1 MLDLSRCKFY
11 DVVEVSIKST
21 GSVTQEGMCLTSEL
35 ESGEE
40 VVNHTDGTGDVFAGF
55 SINCQ
60 KTPVEIPLVEEFTI
74 PDTAVDADRYIQ
86 LSKTTVVKNAA
97 NDHKI
102 HIELTAG
109 TEQTEAAAIA
119 DGSYVCS
126 DTGKV
131 TFHTAQKG
139 LGIVVTYKYSPT
151 ALELQATVWE
161 GGINMDSAV
170 VFGKIGVIKPPCI
183 IYTSEFNPKRDW
195 ANATSIKTA
204 DNGQIDDQNGA
215 GTTITGARVIHVPD
229 VDSPYLGIEII

>member
-11 DVVEVSIKST
+11 DVIEVPILST
-21 GSVTQEGMCLTSEL
+21 GSVTQEGMCLVSAL

-40 VVNHTDGTGDVFAGF
+40 TVNHSGGGVEVFAGF

-60 KTPVEIPLVEEFTI
+60 KSPVEIVLVEEFTI

-86 LSKTTVVKNAA
+86 LSKTTIIKNAA
-97 NDHKI
+97 NNHKI
-102 HIELTAG
+102 AIDIAG
-109 TEQTEAAAIA
+109 TIQTEAAAIA

-139 LGIVVTYKYSPT
+139 LAITVTYKYSPT

-183 IYTSEFNPKRDW
+183 IYTSEYNPKRDW

-204 DNGQIDDQNGA
+204 ASGQLDDHNGA
-215 GTTITGARVIHVPD
+215 GTAITGARVIHVPD
-229 VDSPYLGIEII
+229 ADNPYLGIEII